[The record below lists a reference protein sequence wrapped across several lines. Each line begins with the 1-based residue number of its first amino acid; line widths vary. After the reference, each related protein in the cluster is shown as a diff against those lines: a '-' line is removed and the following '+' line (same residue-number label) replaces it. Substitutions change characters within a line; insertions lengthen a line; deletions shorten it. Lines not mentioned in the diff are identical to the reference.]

1 MADRQGFPRGGG
13 KGPKAVR
20 TASGMLLQR
29 LRAVRQKEPCCEI
42 PFYAVPECG
51 ICEKARF
58 DARAPAFCNSDYWGM
73 SQLHGT
79 LIRRGT
85 CGNSDRCDYCVVG
98 SEDPMAKA
106 YEIVKD
112 EAGFLVSRKIERE

>member
-1 MADRQGFPRGGG
+1 MGC
-13 KGPKAVR
+13 
-20 TASGMLLQR
+20 S
-29 LRAVRQKEPCCEI
+29 
-42 PFYAVPECG
+42 
-51 ICEKARF
+51 
-58 DARAPAFCNSDYWGM
+58 S
-73 SQLHGT
+73 LHGT

-98 SEDPMAKA
+98 SEDSMAKA